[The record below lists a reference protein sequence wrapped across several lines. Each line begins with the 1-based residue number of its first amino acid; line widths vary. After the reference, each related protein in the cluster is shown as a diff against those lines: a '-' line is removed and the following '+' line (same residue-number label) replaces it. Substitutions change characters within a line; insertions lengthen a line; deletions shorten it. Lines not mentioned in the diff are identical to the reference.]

1 MYTDTNTVLTV
12 SNSTF
17 HANSAVDIGSSIDA
31 AGTTTITNCHFSDHT
46 AKFGAALAIETNITA
61 TISGCS
67 FNNNNASTSAGVLY
81 IAASCEVTVSDCV
94 FSNNTAT
101 NYGGSILAYT
111 KSIVNITASSFT
123 GGSAAVGGALA
134 TFTESDITLIDVH
147 MSSNTAV
154 NGGAMNVQ
162 ADMYV
167 HDSSFSNNTA
177 QSRGGVL
184 VGETSSIVYIYN
196 SSIKANSCQGKCA
209 AMNISACDYCWCTTA
224 SYKSTVWFSHCAL
237 SSCYQRLH
245 FDQPM

>member
-1 MYTDTNTVLTV
+1 VYTDTNTVLTV

-111 KSIVNITASSFT
+111 KSTVNITASSFT

-134 TFTESDITLIDVH
+134 TFTETDITLRDVH
-147 MSSNTAV
+147 MSSHAAV
-154 NGGAMNVQ
+154 NGGAMNIQ
-162 ADMYV
+162 ALMHVYG
-167 HDSSFSNNTA
+167 SSFSNNTA
-177 QSRGGVL
+177 QSRGGLL
-184 VGETSSIVYIYN
+184 VGETSSAIEMHN
-196 SSIKANSCQGKCA
+196 SSMNANACQGKCSDNFLLS
-209 AMNISACDYCWCTTA
+209 MLLHDTDDYFRATNSCTNLT
-224 SYKSTVWFSHCAL
+224 L
-237 SSCYQRLH
+237 IPQL
-245 FDQPM
+245 